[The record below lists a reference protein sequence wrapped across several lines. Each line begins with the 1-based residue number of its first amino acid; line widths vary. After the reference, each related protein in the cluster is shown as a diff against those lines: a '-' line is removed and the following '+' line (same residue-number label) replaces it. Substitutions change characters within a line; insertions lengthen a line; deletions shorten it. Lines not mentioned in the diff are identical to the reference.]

1 MCPDH
6 PERESEGAECG
17 QGPCLSSCQGKCGA
31 TDGFLAASSSCLGG
45 KARLHLLPPR
55 RSSSHVPFPSSL
67 GLFQNPSTAHSSTSA
82 VSQEAKPQRGWRLAS
97 VHRTQRDLRN
107 EPQMGIFVCVCV
119 LFVPF
124 ERKDLLN
131 PREVSWFI
139 KSPPGDKCVP
149 YPPTPHHQGQP
160 CLWSVEFCKL
170 SGEPQLCTGKVSP
183 QEGSELHQFCSLI
196 YLVPSRCSTNPYQI
210 NV

>member
-67 GLFQNPSTAHSSTSA
+67 GLFQNPSTARSSTSA

-107 EPQMGIFVCVCV
+107 EPQMGICVCVCV
-119 LFVPF
+119 CYLCHLKGKIFWTQGKFSDSSKV
-124 ERKDLLN
+124 LLETSVCLTPPPN
-131 PREVSWFI
+131 P
-139 KSPPGDKCVP
+139 PPPRPALPVKCWV
-149 YPPTPHHQGQP
+149 
-160 CLWSVEFCKL
+160 L
-170 SGEPQLCTGKVSP
+170 
-183 QEGSELHQFCSLI
+183 
-196 YLVPSRCSTNPYQI
+196 
-210 NV
+210 